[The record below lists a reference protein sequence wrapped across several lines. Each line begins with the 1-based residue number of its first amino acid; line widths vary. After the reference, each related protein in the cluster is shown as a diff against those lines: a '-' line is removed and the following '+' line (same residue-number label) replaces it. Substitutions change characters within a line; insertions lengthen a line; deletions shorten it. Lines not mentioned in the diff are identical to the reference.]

1 MSCRNC
7 DNVSIDDLENA
18 MFAHMIREVN
28 SKFTVTTDSGIIKSF
43 DTFQDA
49 KEFIFNGGA
58 QDNKAQN

>member
-18 MFAHMIREVN
+18 MFAHMIKEVN

-58 QDNKAQN
+58 QDNKAHN

>member
-1 MSCRNC
+1 MACRNC

-18 MFAHMIREVN
+18 MFAHMIKEVKG
-28 SKFTVTTDSGIIKSF
+28 KFTVTTDSGIIKSF

-58 QDNKAQN
+58 QDGKLHS

>member
-18 MFAHMIREVN
+18 MFAHMIKEVN

-58 QDNKAQN
+58 QDGKLHS

>member
-18 MFAHMIREVN
+18 MFAHMIKEVN

-58 QDNKAQN
+58 QDNKAYN

>member
-58 QDNKAQN
+58 QDGKLHS